1 MAASLIDLHLHTTAS
16 DGTLDPVTLVKR
28 AHAAGVR
35 TLSVTDHDTMAG
47 VPAAAETAAA
57 LQVECLPGVE
67 ISAVLDGRDVHVLA
81 YFLDP
86 APPGMTYFLEAQRAE
101 RVTRARRMA
110 ARLETSG
117 VPIGIDAI
125 IDSAARAGQ
134 SVARPALARA
144 LVDAGHARSQREA
157 FDRWLGDRRPA
168 FVRRS
173 GYTPAEVAQLVSR
186 AGGISAL
193 AHPGLLRR
201 DRLIPRLANAGLTAL
216 EAYHPH
222 HGAAEEL
229 RYRQLAERHGLAVS
243 GGSDYHGDE
252 HHRAA
257 SFGNMG
263 LPRALFI
270 PLLQRLL
277 HAHGAANLGP
287 PVGGDAPAG
296 HDVADD

>member
-1 MAASLIDLHLHTTAS
+1 MIDLHLHTTAS
-16 DGTLDPVTLVKR
+16 DGTLEPGRLVER

-67 ISAVLDGRDVHVLA
+67 ISAVLDGRDVHLLA

-86 APPGMTYFLEAQRAE
+86 APPGMTQFLEEQRTE

-110 ARLETSG
+110 ARLEMSG

-125 IDSAARAGQ
+125 IAAAAQAGQ

-144 LVDAGHARSQREA
+144 LVDAGHAQSQREA

-168 FVRRS
+168 FVRRR
-173 GYTPAEVAQLVSR
+173 GCTPEEVARLVSR
-186 AGGISAL
+186 AGGITAL

-201 DRLIPRLANAGLTAL
+201 DRLIPSLAKAGLTAL

-229 RYRQLAERHGLAVS
+229 RYQQLAERHGLAVS

-257 SFGNMG
+257 SFGKVG
-263 LPRALFI
+263 LPRRLFI

-277 HAHGAANLGP
+277 HAHGAVHPGP
-287 PVGGDAPAG
+287 LAEHAMDDGNDA
-296 HDVADD
+296 ADE